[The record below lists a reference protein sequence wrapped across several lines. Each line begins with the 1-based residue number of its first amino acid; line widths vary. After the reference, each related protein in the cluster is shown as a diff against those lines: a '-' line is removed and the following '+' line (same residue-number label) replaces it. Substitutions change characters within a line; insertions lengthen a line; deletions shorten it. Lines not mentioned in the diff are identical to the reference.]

1 MSLQTLFILRS
12 VSHSLHSCVTGYFQV
27 CQDYD
32 FTHVGPRFN
41 SQSFRIALARN
52 VAVRQLNLCNH
63 RDWLVDDTLQHV
75 LEANCKLAKINLT
88 GCSTLT
94 SLTVLTL
101 ASCCPLLKEL
111 DLSNCHWLESEQF
124 DLLAS
129 KCQDLERV
137 SVSGCWN
144 LNDDAI
150 VALADAC
157 KRLAVLPHVIIYRI
171 PIMLCSLGLHNV
183 EWRAWVSIGFLKS
196 DFEVLYCCEQI
207 TSAIHWNV
215 TKALPNI
222 KNIVS
227 CYRTTISIS
236 YVKNNV

>member
-150 VALADAC
+150 VALADSC
-157 KRLAVLPHVIIYRI
+157 KRLAVLPQYTEFQSCCVHWAC
-171 PIMLCSLGLHNV
+171 IMLSGELGL
-183 EWRAWVSIGFLKS
+183 ALVSSSLTSKCYTVVNKLHQRFIGM
-196 DFEVLYCCEQI
+196 
-207 TSAIHWNV
+207 
-215 TKALPNI
+215 
-222 KNIVS
+222 
-227 CYRTTISIS
+227 
-236 YVKNNV
+236 